1 MIKTYLDKIISKEDL
16 TLSESYD
23 LMDRIM
29 SGNISSILLSAFL
42 IALKSKGETSVEIAG
57 FAKAM
62 RDKSVKIKSENAI
75 DVCGTGGDNSGTFN
89 ISTAVAFVVAG
100 AGIKVAKHGNRSVSS
115 NSGSADVL
123 KELGVNIEMKP
134 QLAETALVK
143 VGITFLFAPI
153 YHPAMKYAVETRKE
167 LGIRTIFNL
176 LGPLTNPAT
185 VKKQMIGTFNNYTAK
200 MLCDATENLSYEKV
214 KVICNGNKYDEILL
228 DDETKVFQF
237 DAHKGKSEYSLSIKD
252 FNYSGMGKENLYCSN
267 VKESAKTILDVL
279 NNKSV
284 NGAFHTVA
292 ANSALAL
299 KCAGFSNSLEECLVA
314 AEESIKSG
322 NALNKL
328 KSLVEVSKS

>member
-89 ISTAVAFVVAG
+89 ISTAVAFVAAG

-123 KELGVNIEMKP
+123 KELGVNIEMNP
-134 QLAETALVK
+134 QQAEQALDK
-143 VGITFLFAPI
+143 AGITFLFAPL
-153 YHPAMKYAVETRKE
+153 YHPAMKYAAETRKE

-185 VKKQMIGTFNNYTAK
+185 VKRQMIGTFNNYTAK
-200 MLCDATENLSYEKV
+200 ILCDAAENLSYEKV
-214 KVICNGNKYDEILL
+214 KVICNANKYDEILL

-237 DAHKGKSEYSLSIKD
+237 DLHAGISEYSLSHRD
-252 FNYSGMGKENLYCSN
+252 FNYSEIGKENLFCNNS
-267 VKESAKTILDVL
+267 KESAKIILDVL
-279 NNKSV
+279 SNNSV
-284 NGAFHTVA
+284 NGAFHTVT
-292 ANSALAL
+292 ANAALAL
-299 KCAGFSNSLEECLVA
+299 KCAGFSNSLEQCLDA
-314 AEESIKSG
+314 AEESIRSCK
-322 NALNKL
+322 ALNKL